1 MEERSFTWFPK
12 LTRVMAKLPAELAG
26 VFAAAVAEYGTNG
39 AEPSFDDALMGA
51 VFEGVREDIDNSV
64 AARTKNKGGRPP
76 KQKAETEV
84 STDCEPQETSVS
96 EVAKPKETTVSE
108 VSKPKETPVSEV
120 SKPKET
126 PVFDS
131 AKPTETEENPS
142 YIYQAIP
149 SHTKPKKREGGT
161 RMARPTLEEVE
172 AEIEASGYHVD
183 ARAFIAYYDSNGWK
197 VGKNPMKSWKSALT
211 TWELRDSGKK
221 VASDADFSRFG

>member
-12 LTRVMAKLPAELAG
+12 LTRVMAKLPPELAG
-26 VFAAAVAEYGTNG
+26 VFAAAVAAYGTNG
-39 AEPSFDDALMGA
+39 TEPSFDNALMEA

-84 STDCEPQETSVS
+84 STGCEPQ
-96 EVAKPKETTVSE
+96 
-108 VSKPKETPVSEV
+108 ETPVSEV
-120 SKPKET
+120 SKPQET
-126 PVFDS
+126 PVFDF

-149 SHTKPKKREGGT
+149 SHTKPKKREGGA

-172 AEIEASGYHVD
+172 AEIEARGYHVD

-211 TWELRDSGKK
+211 TWERRDSGKA

>member
-12 LTRVMAKLPAELAG
+12 LTRVMAKLPPELSG
-26 VFAAAVAEYGTNG
+26 VFAAAVAAYGTNG
-39 AEPSFDDALMGA
+39 TEPSFGNALMEA

-84 STDCEPQETSVS
+84 STGCEPQ
-96 EVAKPKETTVSE
+96 
-108 VSKPKETPVSEV
+108 ETPVSEV
-120 SKPKET
+120 SKPQET
-126 PVFDS
+126 PVFDF

-172 AEIEASGYHVD
+172 AEIKARGYHVD

-211 TWELRDSGKK
+211 TWERRDSGKA

>member
-12 LTRVMAKLPAELAG
+12 LTRVMAKLPPELAG
-26 VFAAAVAEYGTNG
+26 VFAAAVAAYGTNG
-39 AEPSFDDALMGA
+39 TEPSFDNALMEA
-51 VFEGVREDIDNSV
+51 VFEGAREDIDNSV

-84 STDCEPQETSVS
+84 STGCEPQ
-96 EVAKPKETTVSE
+96 
-108 VSKPKETPVSEV
+108 ETPVSEV
-120 SKPKET
+120 SKPEETPVSEVSKPQET
-126 PVFDS
+126 PVFDF
-131 AKPTETEENPS
+131 AKPAETEENPS

-149 SHTKPKKREGGT
+149 SHTKPKKREGGA

-172 AEIEASGYHVD
+172 AEIEARGYHVD

-211 TWELRDSGKK
+211 TWERRDSGKA

>member
-12 LTRVMAKLPAELAG
+12 LTRVMAKLPPELAG
-26 VFAAAVAEYGTNG
+26 VFAAAVAAYGTNG
-39 AEPSFDDALMGA
+39 TEPSFDNALMEA

-84 STDCEPQETSVS
+84 STGCEPQ
-96 EVAKPKETTVSE
+96 
-108 VSKPKETPVSEV
+108 ETPVSEV
-120 SKPKET
+120 SKPQET
-126 PVFDS
+126 PVFDF
-131 AKPTETEENPS
+131 AKPTGTEENPS

-149 SHTKPKKREGGT
+149 SHTKPKKREGGA

-172 AEIEASGYHVD
+172 AEIEARGYHVD

-211 TWELRDSGKK
+211 TWERRDSGKA